1 MQAQYRPIMCAEG
14 LPGIEEILETGACE
28 SWFEVV
34 RETGVFLAKVVE
46 EASGEVA
53 EVKMV
58 EGEADSRAKMAAD
71 EAC

>member
-14 LPGIEEILETGACE
+14 LAGVEEILQTGARE

-34 RETGVFLAKVVE
+34 REAGVFLAKVVE
-46 EASGEVA
+46 EGSGEVA
-53 EVKMV
+53 EIKMV
-58 EGEADSRAKMAAD
+58 EGEANNGAQMAAD

>member
-1 MQAQYRPIMCAEG
+1 MQAQYRPIMGAKG
-14 LPGIEEILETGACE
+14 LSGVEEILETGARE

-34 RETGVFLAKVVE
+34 REAGVFLAKVME
-46 EASGEVA
+46 EGSGEVA

-58 EGEADSRAKMAAD
+58 EGEADSGAQMTAD

>member
-1 MQAQYRPIMCAEG
+1 MQAQYRPIMCAKG
-14 LPGIEEILETGACE
+14 LPGVEEILKTGARE

-34 RETGVFLAKVVE
+34 REAGVFLAKVTE
-46 EASGEVA
+46 EGSGEVA

-58 EGEADSRAKMAAD
+58 EGEADSGAQMTAD

>member
-14 LPGIEEILETGACE
+14 LTGVEEILQTGARE

-34 RETGVFLAKVVE
+34 REACIFLAKVVE
-46 EASGEVA
+46 EGSGEVA

-58 EGEADSRAKMAAD
+58 EREANNGAQMATD